1 MSLKILLSKRLKIP
15 NWTIVVLLA
24 ASGVGFLD
32 ATYLSVKHFVGSTPT
47 CSVFNGCE
55 DVLASSYS
63 VVGPVPVALVGSI
76 YYALIFV
83 FTVAYIDLRRS
94 DVIVATACFTAAGFI
109 ATLWLVYLQVFII
122 HVLCLYCMLSA
133 VAATL
138 LFVAGMRILKSVKA
152 QEN

>member
-1 MSLKILLSKRLKIP
+1 MSLKTLLLKQPKIP
-15 NWTIVVLLA
+15 NWTIVVLLI

-32 ATYLSVKHFVGSTPT
+32 ATYLSVKHFVGSPLS
-47 CSVFNGCE
+47 CSVLDGCG

-63 VVGPVPVALVGSI
+63 VVGPVPVALIGSI

-94 DVIVATACFTAAGFI
+94 DVIVATAWFTAAGFI
-109 ATLWLVYLQVFII
+109 ATLWFVYLQMFVI
-122 HVLCLYCMLSA
+122 HELCLYCILSA
-133 VAATL
+133 VTATL
-138 LFVAGMRILKSVKA
+138 LFVAGVRILKLKE